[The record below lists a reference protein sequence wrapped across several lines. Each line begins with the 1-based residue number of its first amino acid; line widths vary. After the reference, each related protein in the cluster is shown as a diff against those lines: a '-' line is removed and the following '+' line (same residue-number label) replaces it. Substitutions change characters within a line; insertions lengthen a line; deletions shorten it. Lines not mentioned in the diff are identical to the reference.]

1 MKFYLNDMKNIDPTW
16 TQDEGVKNDSNG
28 LYVESLET
36 YKWYESL
43 NKAYETL
50 KEESCSEIVRRLEDE
65 GSINEWEDYIFYG
78 EKLESVVENGDEDWL
93 LAYADATDE
102 VMNTAIDEYEEYSTY
117 VGYDPYIAKEYMDM
131 GLPVYDIDYGYIA
144 IKR

>member
-1 MKFYLNDMKNIDPTW
+1 MKFYLNDLTNINPVW
-16 TQDEGVKNDSNG
+16 FQDEGVNKDSNG
-28 LYVESLET
+28 WYVKNKEAF
-36 YKWYESL
+36 KWYESF

-50 KEESCSEIVRRLEDE
+50 SEESCEEIVRRLENE

-131 GLPVYDIDYGYIA
+131 GLPVYDTDYGYIA